1 MKYYLFVHIACIALF
16 IVGCGAHP
24 VFPYLYPY
32 PIAKF
37 TLHVVNQ
44 DNNPVP
50 DTAIEASFAY
60 CNHDLCKRTDE
71 NGYVTFESPA
81 VTDVLF
87 TNRPH
92 EEYKGKTPIK
102 PYYHTTIR
110 KKFHTPS
117 KNTKDGKWQPWN
129 PTLKMVLKEKINPIP
144 MYVSGCAFTIHGIK
158 IPIRNKWIGFDMEK
172 NEWTFPYGNGEYAD
186 IKVFHQWDGIN
197 GESYSGSTIKIHF
210 PDVLAGVYDFHYD
223 VDSHGNYQCLKS
235 PHHANPTTQY
245 NPDIAF
251 EETIFFKKDSVIDK
265 VYRRINQTHM
275 PLGIGYVF
283 RTRTQ
288 VDEQG
293 HLITARYGKIYPSP
307 EGKLFTLTKDGE
319 CHFNLCYYMNPIA
332 NDTNLEFDPEKN
344 LLKTRQKYT
353 P

>member
-1 MKYYLFVHIACIALF
+1 MQHSISILGLCATLFVT
-16 IVGCGAHP
+16 GCKAQP
-24 VFPYLYPY
+24 AFPYMYPY
-32 PIAKF
+32 PKAKF

-44 DNNPVP
+44 DGNPIE
-50 DTAIEASFAY
+50 DTEIEANFSY

-71 NGYVTFESPA
+71 NGYVTFESDA

-87 TNRPH
+87 TNRFY
-92 EEYKGKTPIK
+92 EEYEGETPIK
-102 PYYHTTIR
+102 QYYHTTIR

-144 MYVSGCAFTIHGIK
+144 MYVAGYSFTTHGIK
-158 IPIRNKWIGFDMEK
+158 IPVRNQWIGFDMEK
-172 NEWTFPYGNGEYAD
+172 NAWTSPYGNGEYAD

-197 GESYSGSTIKIHF
+197 GESYNGSTIKIHF
-210 PDVLAGVYDFHYD
+210 PDALAGVYDFQYD
-223 VDSHGNYQCLKS
+223 KDSHGNYQCLKS
-235 PHHANPTTQY
+235 PHHANPIAQY

-251 EETIFFKKDSVIDK
+251 TESIFFKKDPVIDK
-265 VYRRINQTHM
+265 VYRQINQTHI
-275 PLGIGYVF
+275 PFGTGYIF

-293 HLITARYGKIYPSP
+293 NLIRARYGKIYPSP
-307 EGKLFTLTKDGE
+307 EEKLFTITKDGL
-319 CHFNLCYYMNPIA
+319 CHLNLCYYMNPIA

-344 LLKTRQKYT
+344 LFKTRKKYA

>member
-1 MKYYLFVHIACIALF
+1 MKHYLFIHITCFALF
-16 IVGCGAHP
+16 IVGCGAQP
-24 VFPYLYPY
+24 AFPYMYPY
-32 PIAKF
+32 PKAKF

-44 DNNPVP
+44 DGAPVT
-50 DTAIEASFAY
+50 DTEIEAHFTY
-60 CNHDLCKRTDE
+60 CNPDLLRWPDK

-87 TNRPH
+87 TNRFY
-92 EEYKGKTPIK
+92 EEYEGETPIK
-102 PYYHTTIR
+102 QYYHTTIR

-144 MYVSGCAFTIHGIK
+144 MYVAGYSFTTHGIK
-158 IPIRNKWIGFDMEK
+158 IPVRNQWIGFDMEK
-172 NEWTFPYGNGEYAD
+172 NAWTSPYGNGEYAD

-197 GESYSGSTIKIHF
+197 GESYNGSTIKIHF
-210 PDVLAGVYDFHYD
+210 PDALAGVYDFQYD
-223 VDSHGNYQCLKS
+223 KDSHGNYQCLKS
-235 PHHANPTTQY
+235 PHHANPIAQY

-251 EETIFFKKDSVIDK
+251 AETIFFKKDPVIDK
-265 VYRRINQTHM
+265 VYRQIDQTHI
-275 PLGIGYVF
+275 PFGTGYIF

-293 HLITARYGKIYPSP
+293 NLIRARYGKIYPSP
-307 EGKLFTLTKDGE
+307 EEKLFTITKDGL
-319 CHFNLCYYMNPIA
+319 CHLNLCYYMNPID
-332 NDTNLEFDPEKN
+332 NDTNLEFDPEEN
-344 LLKTRQKYT
+344 LFKTRKKYA